1 MKGVDFLKSK
11 RIAVIGGGASGVCAA
26 IEAKS
31 RDASVE
37 VTIFER
43 MPKILK
49 KILATGNG
57 RCNFA
62 NENLSPSH
70 FFGDALFLRKVLTS
84 SYADTENYFRSLGL
98 LTYTEDGRLY
108 PRSQQASALRNLL
121 EEKLSDLG
129 VKIITECPVNELKQS
144 KNGFLVNGEFFD
156 AVIVSGG
163 GKASPVQG
171 SDGSCYALLRSVGH
185 STTDLYPAL
194 CGLTT
199 KDKTL
204 NSLKGVRAEGKA
216 SLYCSNS
223 LLGEESGEIQFTDKG
238 ISGIPIMNLS
248 HLCKSNKDLS
258 LVIDLCEN
266 ISFTELREHLSLVKG
281 DSPDIE
287 CEMVL
292 NGLVNSKLGF
302 AVLNKSGIKAHTKIK
317 ELNKLQINTLC
328 ETLKGLT
335 FDITGTR
342 GFDVA
347 QITCGGIKTEE
358 IDPCTMMS
366 RLVDGLFVCGEILD
380 IHGDC
385 GGYNLHLAWT
395 TGRIA
400 GNGAAEY
407 ILNKD

>member
-1 MKGVDFLKSK
+1 MKSK

-26 IEAKS
+26 IEAKNC
-31 RDASVE
+31 DASIE

-70 FFGDALFLRKVLTS
+70 FHGDTLFLRRVLTS

-98 LTYTEDGRLY
+98 MTYTEDGRLY

-121 EEKLSDLG
+121 EEKLSDSG
-129 VKIITECPVNELKQS
+129 VKIIAECTVNGLKQS

-156 AVIVSGG
+156 AVIVCGG
-163 GKASPVQG
+163 GKAAPVQG
-171 SDGSCYALLRSVGH
+171 SDGSCYVLLRSMGH

-199 KDKTL
+199 KDKSL
-204 NSLKGVRAEGKA
+204 NPLKGVRAEGKA
-216 SLYCSNS
+216 SLYCNSS
-223 LLGEESGEIQFTDKG
+223 LLGEECGEIQFTDKG
-238 ISGIPIMNLS
+238 ISGIPVMNLS
-248 HLCKSNKDLS
+248 HLCKSNKNLR
-258 LVIDLCEN
+258 LVIDLCDD
-266 ISFTELREHLSLVKG
+266 ITFTELCEHIRLAKANT
-281 DSPDIE
+281 PERE
-287 CEMVL
+287 CETVL
-292 NGLVNSKLGF
+292 NGLVNSKLAF
-302 AVLNKSGIKAHTKIK
+302 AVMSKAGVKPHTKIRH
-317 ELNKLQINTLC
+317 LSNTQINTLC
-328 ETLKGLT
+328 DTLKGFT
-335 FDITGTR
+335 FEINGSR
-342 GFDVA
+342 GFDSA
-347 QITCGGIKTEE
+347 QITCGGIKTTE
-358 IDPCTMMS
+358 ISPENMMS
-366 RLVDGLFVCGEILD
+366 KLAEGLFICGEILD

-407 ILNKD
+407 IINKD